1 MANSKTLLVYLQSMY
16 LYPNTG
22 KDSKDKKEELKNL
35 VLRYGTEIV
44 LVKNIKQD
52 SSFVEG
58 LQLYDK

>member
-1 MANSKTLLVYLQSMY
+1 MNRYPKT
-16 LYPNTG
+16 
-22 KDSKDKKEELKNL
+22 KKEKLKNL
-35 VLRYGTEIV
+35 VSRQGTEIV